1 MHKKKSRFQTAF
13 ARKVKNNL
21 AYQEEQRR
29 IKSKYNITDENIKVI
44 EKSNTIKFLL
54 KHLIRFIKTMLTVII
69 IILAACGLIAL
80 LYPGPHKE
88 LMIIFKEAYDTI
100 ITYISEWR

>member
-1 MHKKKSRFQTAF
+1 MLKKKSRFQTAF

-21 AYQEEQRR
+21 AYQEEQKR

>member
-1 MHKKKSRFQTAF
+1 MFRKKSKFQTSF
-13 ARKVKNNL
+13 AKKAKNDI
-21 AYQEEQRR
+21 AYQEEQKR
-29 IKSKYNITDENIKVI
+29 IKAKYNIADENIKVV
-44 EKSNTIKFLL
+44 EKSNLVKFL
-54 KHLIRFIKTMLTVII
+54 IRNFIRLTKTIFAVII

-88 LMIIFKEAYDTI
+88 LMLIFKEAYDTT